1 MSNRGPAAS
10 PRPFKNDARPSR
22 MPIRAKACRGA
33 MVTPHA
39 LQQSLLM
46 HYMMLTPTCVSTPD
60 RTNIF
65 IFSEVNPA
73 KCEDFSCEEFPFLVS
88 FDDYGSGRC

>member
-1 MSNRGPAAS
+1 
-10 PRPFKNDARPSR
+10 

-46 HYMMLTPTCVSTPD
+46 HYMMLTPT
-60 RTNIF
+60 
-65 IFSEVNPA
+65 
-73 KCEDFSCEEFPFLVS
+73 
-88 FDDYGSGRC
+88 